1 MFKVNNRDTRAI
13 SGIFS
18 KVTINLPERRHWLR
32 SSVFIVN
39 FEQVNTGWV
48 KSGCLKGVNV
58 VYTFFTYN
66 LKIETFN
73 LLIDTCIHVM
83 LYAYLYPETVAQNCS
98 NFFLQN
104 SQDRD
109 GFSFQLLLAA
119 VTFLLSTFLLLFYT
133 NHRRFSSKYLDKCF
147 RTSPSDC
154 FRLMFPFLQ
163 YVSVLHKNCY
173 IENHW
178 PEWHGFRDLVPVRKL
193 HARS

>member
-1 MFKVNNRDTRAI
+1 MEKSLYLRILVKVGSYCPDGIYLFKVNNRDTRAI

-58 VYTFFTYN
+58 VYTFFTHN

-83 LYAYLYPETVAQNCS
+83 LYAYLIQKQSFRTVLD
-98 NFFLQN
+98 FFYKIHRIMMDSLFSCCWLQLR
-104 SQDRD
+104 SYY
-109 GFSFQLLLAA
+109 
-119 VTFLLSTFLLLFYT
+119 LLFYYFFT
-133 NHRRFSSKYLDKCF
+133 Q
-147 RTSPSDC
+147 TIEG
-154 FRLMFPFLQ
+154 FPL
-163 YVSVLHKNCY
+163 K
-173 IENHW
+173 I
-178 PEWHGFRDLVPVRKL
+178 
-193 HARS
+193 